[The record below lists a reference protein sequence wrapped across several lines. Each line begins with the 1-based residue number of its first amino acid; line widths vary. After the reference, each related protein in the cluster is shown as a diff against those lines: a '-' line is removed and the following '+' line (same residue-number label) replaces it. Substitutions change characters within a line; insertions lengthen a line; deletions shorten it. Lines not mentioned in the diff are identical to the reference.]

1 VSRSLVLGAFL
12 LLIACSP
19 RAQVTPVVAGSQAAP
34 VALVDPA
41 SLLVATTAI
50 DLPDYEDIDLA
61 ADDRS
66 VAAVIRARGTSALVV
81 TDLVTHR
88 TRTIATT
95 PGRDVQL
102 ASGGAV
108 RKDLVAYVE
117 REDLDSETPRRV
129 MWHVFVADVDGR
141 SKELDAIP
149 GEISDDPTANRWA
162 PAPITNGHDVLW
174 MRAPMVDGHLG
185 NVQIVRWDG
194 AGTSLV
200 YRGQARYGID
210 DAGRIAI
217 ARPTGSS
224 DALATWELMVI
235 DGGPAKPVAHRSGGG
250 APYLF
255 GTSIAWSRATYAS
268 STIDIVDIASGAM
281 RPITQQG
288 CLSVG
293 ASLVVAVFLCDNHRS
308 RIVPLD
314 QRSVVDTAS
323 VFLRADP
330 YAIIGRDLR
339 DGRWT
344 VTPVGY

>member
-1 VSRSLVLGAFL
+1 LLGAFL
-12 LLIACSP
+12 VLLACSS
-19 RAQVTPVVAGSQAAP
+19 REHVTPVVAGSQAAP
-34 VALVDPA
+34 ITAVDPA
-41 SLLVATTAI
+41 SVLAATTAI
-50 DLPDYEDIDLA
+50 DVPDYEDIELA

-66 VAAVIRARGTSALVV
+66 AAAVIRAHGASTLVV
-81 TDLVTHR
+81 TDLVTR
-88 TRTIATT
+88 QTRTIATT

-108 RKDLVAYVE
+108 RKDVVAYVE
-117 REDLDSETPRRV
+117 REDLDNETPRKV
-129 MWHVFVADVDGR
+129 MWHVFVTGVDGK

-149 GEISDDPTANRWA
+149 GEISDDPTASRWA

-194 AGTSLV
+194 AGTSLI

-210 DAGRIAI
+210 DAGRVAI

-224 DALATWELMVI
+224 DALATWELLVI
-235 DGGPAKPVAHRSGGG
+235 DGSSAKPVARRSGGG
-250 APYLF
+250 APHLF
-255 GTSIAWSRATYAS
+255 GTDIAWSRTTYAS
-268 STIDIVDIASGAM
+268 STIDIVDIKSGAM
-281 RPITQQG
+281 RSITQQG

-293 ASLVVAVFLCDNHRS
+293 ASVKVAVFLCDNHRS